1 MQCRIPI
8 SANVL
13 AVSAVSGFFRMYV
26 KKDVKPP
33 VVPNAGR
40 NVTVDN
46 VNAGTGKTNPISKTS
61 IWAKNWMDPLNRPLP
76 NLRPRRRAPSLG
88 KR

>member
-1 MQCRIPI
+1 LIRKYCIFILIIFQEEMQCETLIF
-8 SANVL
+8 ANGL
-13 AVSAVSGFFRMYV
+13 AVSAVSGFCRMCG

-46 VNAGTGKTNPISKTS
+46 VNAGTGKTSPISKTS
-61 IWAKNWMDPLNRPLP
+61 ISVKN
-76 NLRPRRRAPSLG
+76 
-88 KR
+88 